1 MAAFPFIL
9 HWFKARSV
17 LALTLGMFVSSCYAQ
32 MRRNQVYQQYI
43 DQYKELAVEQMHKY
57 RIPASITLAQGVFE
71 SGAGRSELARNGNNH
86 FGIKCRGWQGA
97 TVYFTDDAPNECF
110 RKYRSVKDSYED
122 HSLFLTGSQR
132 YKALFQLRVTDY
144 KGWARG
150 LKQAG
155 YATNPQYAN
164 RLIDIIELYELY
176 RYDTGKG
183 YDRFIVNHGYR
194 AASDGYEYTI
204 YAFNDNYYVRARKG
218 DTYKDIGRHV
228 GVSYRMLARYNERDR
243 HDVLEEGEVVYL
255 KKKRRKAPKQF
266 KGKYHTVRV
275 GESMY
280 SIAQQ
285 YGIRLKSLY
294 KLNRMAPDSQICV
307 GDRLW
312 VR

>member
-1 MAAFPFIL
+1 MAVFPIIP
-9 HWFKARSV
+9 HWLRARVAAS
-17 LALTLGMFVSSCYAQ
+17 LALGVLVSAVSAQ
-32 MRRNQVYQQYI
+32 TRRNQVYQQYI
-43 DQYKELAVEQMHKY
+43 DQYKELAIEQMRKY

-71 SGAGRSELARNGNNH
+71 SGAGRSELARKGNNH

-122 HSLFLTGSQR
+122 HSLFLAESQR
-132 YKALFQLRVTDY
+132 YKGLFQLRVTDY

-176 RYDTGKG
+176 RYDTERG

-194 AASDGYEYTI
+194 AANDGYEYTI
-204 YAFNDNYYVRARKG
+204 YAFNDNYYVKARKG

-228 GVSYRMLARYNERDR
+228 GVSYRTLARYNERDR
-243 HDVLEEGEVVYL
+243 RDVLEEGDVVYL
-255 KKKRRKAPKQF
+255 KKKKRKAPKQYR
-266 KGKYHTVRV
+266 GKPHTVKA

-294 KLNRMAPDSQICV
+294 KLNRMSPDSQIRV